1 MLHRAARNAYSWWWA
16 SHIRTK
22 QSKWLDQNMHDMEE
36 KVEYILKIINEEG
49 DSFAVRAEMYYRK
62 RPELVNFVEDCFRNY
77 RALAERYDHLSRE
90 FQSANRTIAT
100 VFPER
105 VQMAMEEFDE
115 ETFSAASSK
124 FFPEAKQPSGDLPAA
139 PPKLTI
145 PRMVSIIRRNSKSPS
160 RMMSRKGL
168 LKMNDVDD
176 LMAIKSSGLTT
187 EEALR
192 EIDKLQKDIL
202 GLQTEKEFVKSSY
215 ENRMSKYWDI
225 EKQVTEMQSRVSSL
239 EDEFGIGTVIEDDEA
254 RSLMAST
261 ALKSCKETLIKL
273 QAKQEQMADEARVE
287 HWRVKEAREKFEAVI
302 GKVCSNQALLKEQ
315 KYPNPSPGTSNQM
328 VPTEHEFPNPS
339 PIPSDQTVSKELESQ
354 NPSPGPGNRKVPKE
368 HEFPDPSLGPSNQ
381 TVLREHKSPNPS
393 LGLSPDLKHSVGKE
407 KHDME
412 LLRAKIKDELLANGE
427 MSLTVSELVENIDE
441 LVDKVIN
448 LETEV
453 NSQSVL
459 VKRLRSDSNQ
469 LQAHLQSLEE
479 GKDGQIGD
487 SEKKSKKISELEEEL
502 CRVQKLNN
510 TIRDQNKNL
519 EARFTEASCNLDILS
534 EKLPNAKH
542 EEEAETMV
550 LFKEGRAVP
559 GVNLEKQIQ
568 AHKDKAHPNNALE
581 ISKGVNTKQGE
592 DKEYLLQLYPSNPFA
607 DRPPIIPEANHPQK
621 GQVRAVLDGIQD
633 QRFKE
638 SENKIATNYESLT
651 LRGMGIKE
659 EMMKDRFGGQLNSDP
674 VQGAV
679 RAKPEK
685 GLKKKGDEDKNNE
698 EKEKNELHVHQNQSN
713 QEDELSAKDR
723 DPKKKDLLHT
733 VGSDANE
740 VHTDEEDQPNWRE
753 LFLNGLDDRERT
765 LVEEYTSLLGNY
777 KQVKKKLSEVENK
790 NRASLFKSI
799 VQIKVLKSANASKDA
814 EIKSLHRK
822 LNLFISSPDE
832 DMNTHESTSTTSP
845 EETPNTQESASTRS
859 PDETLNTHESK
870 STTSTDETPNTHE
883 SAGNAAVQ
891 ISHTST
897 PKSNKKRV
905 RFRIGDS
912 LVEQD
917 VETMEKMEES
927 TTDKCSKTSR
937 TKKEDANKEISA
949 VDEPRIIPTIEEKIR
964 MDIDDLLEENIEF
977 WLRFS
982 TSIHQIKKFQ
992 TQFHDLQAESTKVM
1006 EKKKRDESTT
1016 PRSSD
1021 PDIRAIYKHL
1031 RDIET
1036 ELTLWTEHN
1045 DVLRDDL
1052 QNRLL
1057 SLCTIQEEITKL
1069 SDSGSQVDQTELSD
1083 YQAAKFQGEVMNM
1096 KQENNKVA
1104 SELLAGLD
1112 RGKRLKVDIEKTME
1126 KLDEELGISITKN
1139 NQMKNSVTRAKIP
1152 LKSFLFGV
1160 KLKKQKP
1167 SLFAC
1172 ISPQLQRQYSDLSA
1186 VPPM

>member
-1 MLHRAARNAYSWWWA
+1 
-16 SHIRTK
+16 
-22 QSKWLDQNMHDMEE
+22 MEE

-90 FQSANRTIAT
+90 LQSANRTIAT

-115 ETFSAASSK
+115 ETFSAESSK
-124 FFPEAKQPSGDLPAA
+124 FFPEAKQPSVELPVA

-145 PRMVSIIRRNSKSPS
+145 PRMVSIIRRNSKTPS
-160 RMMSRKGL
+160 RMMSRKGF

-176 LMAIKSSGLTT
+176 LMAIKSSGLTK

-215 ENRMSKYWDI
+215 ENGMSKYWDI

-287 HWRVKEAREKFEAVI
+287 DWRVKEAREKFEAVT
-302 GKVCSNQALLKEQ
+302 GKVCSNQTPLKEH
-315 KYPNPSPGTSNQM
+315 KSPNPSPGPSNQM
-328 VPTEHEFPNPS
+328 VPTEHKSPNPS
-339 PIPSDQTVSKELESQ
+339 PIPSDQTVPKELESQ
-354 NPSPGPGNRKVPKE
+354 NPSPGPSNQTVPKE
-368 HEFPDPSLGPSNQ
+368 HKFPDPSLGLSNQ
-381 TVLREHKSPNPS
+381 MVLREHESPNPS
-393 LGLSPDLKHSVGKE
+393 LGLTPDLERSVGKE

-427 MSLTVSELVENIDE
+427 TSLTVSELAENIDE

-459 VKRLRSDSNQ
+459 VKRLRSEANQ
-469 LQAHLQSLEE
+469 LQAHIQSFEE
-479 GKDGQIGD
+479 GQEGQIGD
-487 SEKKSKKISELEEEL
+487 SEKKSKKISKLEEEL
-502 CRVQKLNN
+502 CRVQSLNN
-510 TIRDQNKNL
+510 TVRDQNKNL
-519 EARFTEASCNLDILS
+519 EARFTETSCNLDILS
-534 EKLPNAKH
+534 EKLPNVKH
-542 EEEAETMV
+542 EEEAETMA
-550 LFKEGRAVP
+550 LFKEERAVL
-559 GVNLEKQIQ
+559 GVNLENWSQ
-568 AHKDKAHPNNALE
+568 AHEDKAYPNNALE
-581 ISKGVNTKQGE
+581 IPKGVNTKQGE
-592 DKEYLLQLYPSNPFA
+592 DKEYLLQLYPTNPFA
-607 DRPPIIPEANHPQK
+607 DHPPIAPEANHRADRPQK

-638 SENKIATNYESLT
+638 RENTMATNYDSLT
-651 LRGMGIKE
+651 LRGMEIKE
-659 EMMKDRFGGQLNSDP
+659 MMTKDRFGGRRASAKSQLNGDP
-674 VQGAV
+674 VQGEV
-679 RAKPEK
+679 RAKAEK
-685 GLKKKGDEDKNNE
+685 GSKKKGDEDKNNE
-698 EKEKNELHVHQNQSN
+698 EKEKNEHHVHQNQSN
-713 QEDELSAKDR
+713 QKDELSAKDR
-723 DPKKKDLLHT
+723 DQKKKDLLHM

-740 VHTDEEDQPNWRE
+740 VRTDEDDQPNWRE

-822 LNLFISSPDE
+822 LNLFMSSPDE
-832 DMNTHESTSTTSP
+832 DMNTHESTSSTSQD
-845 EETPNTQESASTRS
+845 ETPNIHESASTRS
-859 PDETLNTHESK
+859 PDETPNTHESK
-870 STTSTDETPNTHE
+870 STTSTDEILNTHE

-905 RFRIGDS
+905 RFRIGDL

-917 VETMEKMEES
+917 VEPMEKMDES
-927 TTDKCSKTSR
+927 TTEKCAKISR
-937 TKKEDANKEISA
+937 TKKEDDNKEISA
-949 VDEPRIIPTIEEKIR
+949 VDEPHLIPTIEEKIR

-982 TSIHQIKKFQ
+982 TSVHQIKKFQ
-992 TQFHDLQAESTKVM
+992 TQFHDLQAELTKVV

-1016 PRSSD
+1016 PWSSD

-1036 ELTLWTEHN
+1036 ELTLWMEHN
-1045 DVLRDDL
+1045 SVLRDDL

-1126 KLDEELGISITKN
+1126 KLDEELGISIAKN
-1139 NQMKNSVTRAKIP
+1139 NQMKNSVSRAKIP